1 MGSKKKSSRIFGK
14 SVGIYKRLR
23 SDKYTGRPKYKIVK
37 RITSSKSRNISLCV
51 KRIKKTV
58 SKKTIDKKPVFIS
71 HTLFDDTGCTVRPP
85 IKLKIRKVL
94 DTSENGYRI
103 VNLECLQSHVTSI
116 TMHACQCLKA
126 IQLASIGESPLSL
139 QTEIRSLGLAS
150 VLSVQSVWGSI
161 ATGNGPSHLNEILST
176 LNSPGIS
183 QPTFSA
189 IEHDIGKWWSSILD
203 QSMIEA
209 GQEER
214 QIAIEKGDFHNEI
227 PSITVIMDGG
237 WSKRTHKHSYNA
249 LGGVAIIIGK
259 RQKKLLHIGV
269 RNRYCYICNSAESRQ
284 ESVKPHSCFKNW
296 NHDSQ
301 SMESDIIIE
310 GFKQAESKH
319 GLRYMRVIGDG
330 DSSVFSNI
338 REQVPVWGR
347 YVTKEECANHICKCY
362 RSNLEKLV
370 ADNPIY
376 KGRHNLT
383 KNVRIRLVSAVRCAI
398 RMRAKEVKEKGV
410 EKTEAVRNLRHDI
423 INSVHHVFGKHSNCS
438 DFCKAK
444 LSSSTTSNDSILTS
458 LQDQDESSDIF
469 EDQIKLWTEGTSI
482 EAQEETRKGTH
493 INYSDVE
500 QYIIQDVCTLLSRIS
515 EKADRL
521 LGNNTTNLAESWMH
535 IRCKF
540 DGGKLYNL
548 CNRGSWH
555 GRCFGGGLRMN
566 FGPEWSPKVW
576 QKTTATQP
584 GFFFTRHFKRSNIRL
599 ANSTRYKAKYDT
611 HQKRWKRKMR
621 SLTISC
627 SKKARRSYGP
637 EAIDV
642 TEDIPV
648 TDLAVLQSDFLE
660 KHINISEIKIKEI
673 ATATIKQSQS
683 DNWHSERKKRITCS
697 NFGKIIRRRPSI
709 LVKNLVKNLLYSKFR
724 GTFHTKNGLLHERS
738 TIEEYRLKKA
748 EENVILTVES
758 SGLIIN
764 NEHKF
769 LAGSPDGIVIVGN
782 GEKGLLEVK
791 NLVHSK
797 PINLFQ
803 AAANKNFCLEIRQD
817 KLFLKQNHDYYYQC
831 QGLLNVG
838 NFHWLDFVVRTI
850 NPYQLFI
857 QRIQRDLNL
866 WNNVMLPKLTAFY
879 HSAILPELACLEKG
893 RALALENREFG

>member
-1 MGSKKKSSRIFGK
+1 
-14 SVGIYKRLR
+14 
-23 SDKYTGRPKYKIVK
+23 
-37 RITSSKSRNISLCV
+37 
-51 KRIKKTV
+51 
-58 SKKTIDKKPVFIS
+58 
-71 HTLFDDTGCTVRPP
+71 
-85 IKLKIRKVL
+85 
-94 DTSENGYRI
+94 
-103 VNLECLQSHVTSI
+103 
-116 TMHACQCLKA
+116 
-126 IQLASIGESPLSL
+126 
-139 QTEIRSLGLAS
+139 
-150 VLSVQSVWGSI
+150 
-161 ATGNGPSHLNEILST
+161 
-176 LNSPGIS
+176 
-183 QPTFSA
+183 
-189 IEHDIGKWWSSILD
+189 
-203 QSMIEA
+203 
-209 GQEER
+209 
-214 QIAIEKGDFHNEI
+214 
-227 PSITVIMDGG
+227 
-237 WSKRTHKHSYNA
+237 
-249 LGGVAIIIGK
+249 
-259 RQKKLLHIGV
+259 
-269 RNRYCYICNSAESRQ
+269 
-284 ESVKPHSCFKNW
+284 
-296 NHDSQ
+296 
-301 SMESDIIIE
+301 
-310 GFKQAESKH
+310 
-319 GLRYMRVIGDG
+319 
-330 DSSVFSNI
+330 
-338 REQVPVWGR
+338 
-347 YVTKEECANHICKCY
+347 
-362 RSNLEKLV
+362 
-370 ADNPIY
+370 
-376 KGRHNLT
+376 
-383 KNVRIRLVSAVRCAI
+383 
-398 RMRAKEVKEKGV
+398 MRAKEVKEKGV

-482 EAQEETRKGTH
+482 EAQEETRK
-493 INYSDVE
+493 
-500 QYIIQDVCTLLSRIS
+500 DVCTLLSRIS

-673 ATATIKQSQS
+673 ASATIKQSQS

-879 HSAILPELACLEKG
+879 HSAILPELACPREGKSPGIREPGVWFVPPVSKAKQQSLQLKLKVVPYFIPCVSNELLE
-893 RALALENREFG
+893 

>member
-1 MGSKKKSSRIFGK
+1 M
-14 SVGIYKRLR
+14 L
-23 SDKYTGRPKYKIVK
+23 
-37 RITSSKSRNISLCV
+37 
-51 KRIKKTV
+51 
-58 SKKTIDKKPVFIS
+58 
-71 HTLFDDTGCTVRPP
+71 
-85 IKLKIRKVL
+85 
-94 DTSENGYRI
+94 
-103 VNLECLQSHVTSI
+103 
-116 TMHACQCLKA
+116 
-126 IQLASIGESPLSL
+126 
-139 QTEIRSLGLAS
+139 
-150 VLSVQSVWGSI
+150 
-161 ATGNGPSHLNEILST
+161 
-176 LNSPGIS
+176 
-183 QPTFSA
+183 
-189 IEHDIGKWWSSILD
+189 
-203 QSMIEA
+203 EA

-259 RQKKLLHIGV
+259 ETKKLLHIGV

-319 GLRYMRVIGDG
+319 GLRYMRVI
-330 DSSVFSNI
+330 
-338 REQVPVWGR
+338 
-347 YVTKEECANHICKCY
+347 
-362 RSNLEKLV
+362 
-370 ADNPIY
+370 DNPIY

-444 LSSSTTSNDSILTS
+444 LSSSTTSDDSILTS
-458 LQDQDESSDIF
+458 LQDPDESSDIF
-469 EDQIKLWTEGTSI
+469 EDQVKLWTEGTSI

-566 FGPEWSPKVW
+566 FGPEWSPK
-576 QKTTATQP
+576 
-584 GFFFTRHFKRSNIRL
+584 RSNIRL
-599 ANSTRYKAKYDT
+599 ANSTRYKAKYNT

-660 KHINISEIKIKEI
+660 KHINISEMKIKEI
-673 ATATIKQSQS
+673 ASAMIKQSQS

-697 NFGKIIRRRPSI
+697 NFGK
-709 LVKNLVKNLLYSKFR
+709 N
-724 GTFHTKNGLLHERS
+724 
-738 TIEEYRLKKA
+738 
-748 EENVILTVES
+748 
-758 SGLIIN
+758 
-764 NEHKF
+764 
-769 LAGSPDGIVIVGN
+769 
-782 GEKGLLEVK
+782 
-791 NLVHSK
+791 HSK
-797 PINLFQ
+797 
-803 AAANKNFCLEIRQD
+803 K
-817 KLFLKQNHDYYYQC
+817 
-831 QGLLNVG
+831 
-838 NFHWLDFVVRTI
+838 TI
-850 NPYQLFI
+850 YI
-857 QRIQRDLNL
+857 G
-866 WNNVMLPKLTAFY
+866 K
-879 HSAILPELACLEKG
+879 
-893 RALALENREFG
+893 EFS